1 MIAALLLA
9 WAAMQDTERL
19 SRAAAQ
25 AEAELREFRLTAA
38 EEEKKQQLALEE
50 ARKAVR
56 AAAKDVVELAE
67 AGERLRTELAAER
80 KERARVVESAESL
93 RDLDVRARELART
106 VRADLQSALASMP
119 PLPPSAPIAESADPA
134 VEIEALLSAYQAAV
148 ADGGRVRRFTV
159 QVLAPDGKS
168 IAADVLRVGHVFS
181 AYKDPATGTVAVAVG
196 APNGDGFR
204 WTTAL
209 SRADRSLLEGAFSGR
224 DPMGRVPVDVAQ
236 SLTADA
242 SLADQGAWAF
252 LASGG
257 PVMIPLGIIAVLS
270 LLLCAQRFAF
280 YTREGRHR
288 PAVIQSILELC
299 RGGYFVEA
307 HQKSDEMGGAVARV
321 LSSCLAARDSGLPAI
336 ESAAQEALLHER
348 PRLERFLPLLAVF
361 AGVAPML
368 GLLGTVAGIIATFEV
383 ISQIGRGDPALM
395 AGGISEALVA
405 TGSGL
410 LVAIPLLVLHSH
422 FAGRVERI
430 TGDAERHAATLI
442 NILGGRRT
450 PGAGHGP
457 AA

>member
-1 MIAALLLA
+1 MIAALLIALA
-9 WAAMQDTERL
+9 ASQDAERL
-19 SRAAAQ
+19 TRAAAQ
-25 AEAELREFRLTAA
+25 AEAELREFRLTAS

-56 AAAKDVVELAE
+56 AAAKDVVDLAE
-67 AGERLRTELAAER
+67 AGDRLREDLAAER
-80 KERARVVESAESL
+80 RNRARTLESAEAL
-93 RDLDVRARELART
+93 RDLEGRARELART
-106 VRADLQSALASMP
+106 LREDLRSALASMP
-119 PLPPSAPIAESADPA
+119 PLPASAPVAESADPA
-134 VEIEALLSAYQAAV
+134 ADIEALLSACQAAV
-148 ADGGRVRRFTV
+148 AEGGRVRRFTA

-168 IAADVLRVGHVFS
+168 VSAELLRVGHVFS
-181 AYKDPATGTVAVAVG
+181 AYKDPATGTVAISVG

-209 SRADRSLLEGAFSGR
+209 SRADRSLLEEAFSR
-224 DPMGRVPVDVAQ
+224 REKMVRVPVDVGQ

-242 SLADQGAWAF
+242 SLADQGPWAF

-257 PVMIPLGIIAVLS
+257 PVMIPLGIIAFLS
-270 LLLCAQRFAF
+270 LLLCVQRFAF
-280 YTREGRHR
+280 YAREGRHR
-288 PAVIQSILELC
+288 PAAIQSILDLC
-299 RGGYFVEA
+299 RGGYFAEA
-307 HQKSDEMGGAVARV
+307 HKKSDELGGAVARV
-321 LSSCLAARDSGLPAI
+321 LSSCLAARDSGLQAI

-348 PRLERFLPLLAVF
+348 PRMERFLPLLAVF

-410 LVAIPLLVLHSH
+410 FVAIPLLVLHSH

-442 NILGGRRT
+442 NILGGRPAT
-450 PGAGHGP
+450 GAGHGR
-457 AA
+457 AD